1 MLAEVLAVPPRSI
14 SKLEKQ
20 TDMYLTTLRTHIQNM
35 GGDLE
40 ITARFTE
47 VSVRNSNFPD
57 LEDEVEAS
65 RSK

>member
-20 TDMYLTTLRTHIQNM
+20 IDMYLTTLRTHIQNM

-47 VSVRNSNFPD
+47 VSVRNSNFSD
-57 LEDEVEAS
+57 LEDEAEAS